1 MSVLVTGATGRVGRR
16 VVDQVLA
23 AGEHVRALT
32 RTPEKANFPVEVEVV
47 HGDLTHPESLQRA
60 VKGVESAYLFPLPDA
75 APEFARLAAAAG
87 VRRIV
92 VLSSSSVL
100 DEDEANYSGA
110 YHRAVEQAVAAQD
123 VEWAFV
129 RPDEFASNVLW
140 KWGHSIRSERT
151 VRAAYPRAARALIH
165 EADVADV
172 AATALLDDTSAG
184 EAYELTGP
192 ESLTQ
197 VEQVRLIGEAL
208 GMEIRFEEITHA
220 AAREEM
226 LHFMPGPVVNMVL
239 SYLAKS
245 EGQEATV
252 LPTVQEVTGKPGRHF
267 KEWAAEHRAEFS

>member
-1 MSVLVTGATGRVGRR
+1 MYVLVTGATGRVGRR

-32 RTPEKANFPVEVEVV
+32 RTPGKASLPAEVEVV
-47 HGDLTHPESLQRA
+47 QGDLTQPETLQRA
-60 VKGVESAYLFPLPDA
+60 IEGIEAAYLFPMPDA
-75 APEFARLAAAAG
+75 APEFARMAAAAG

-110 YHRAVEQAVAAQD
+110 YHRAVEQAVEEQD

-129 RPDEFASNVLW
+129 RPDEFASNILW
-140 KWGHSIRSERT
+140 KWGHSIRSRRV
-151 VRAAYPRAARALIH
+151 VRAPYPEAARALIH

-172 AATALLDDTSAG
+172 AAAALLDDTSIG
-184 EAYELTGP
+184 KKYELTGP

-197 VEQVRLIGEAL
+197 VEQVRLIGEAI
-208 GMEIRFEEITHA
+208 GEEIAFEEISHA

-226 LHFMPGPVVNMVL
+226 LHFMPEPVVDMVL
-239 SYLAKS
+239 TYLAKS
-245 EGQEATV
+245 VGREAAV
-252 LPTVQEVTGKPGRHF
+252 LPTVEKVTGKPGRNF
-267 KEWAAEHRAEFS
+267 KEWATDHRADFS